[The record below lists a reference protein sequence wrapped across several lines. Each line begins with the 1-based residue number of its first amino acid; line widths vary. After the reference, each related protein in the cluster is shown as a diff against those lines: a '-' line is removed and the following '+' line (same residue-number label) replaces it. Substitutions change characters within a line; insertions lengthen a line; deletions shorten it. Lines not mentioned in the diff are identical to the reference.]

1 MGNFRISNLTKEK
14 FVTDVVKA
22 NTNQDK
28 SVVQQM
34 LRVTNVVEKVIM
46 LGSVK
51 VKVSPDLV
59 KDLVDQVLNQ
69 KE

>member
-1 MGNFRISNLTKEK
+1 MK
-14 FVTDVVKA
+14 FVTDVEKV
-22 NTNQDK
+22 NTNLDK

-34 LRVTNVVEKVIM
+34 LHVTNVVEKDIM